1 MFLFLHLKNI
11 VGLDPWFP
19 TVFEELYNFI
29 VMGNRLLYGVKGKP
43 SRSLDSRQSSS
54 AFSLS
59 YKLSLSIRFDLK
71 NFFLIF
77 VLGFFL
83 VRFCDFF
90 NLTCLFQFSF
100 PF

>member
-43 SRSLDSRQSSS
+43 SRSLGK
-54 AFSLS
+54 AALLFL
-59 YKLSLSIRFDLK
+59 
-71 NFFLIF
+71 FLI
-77 VLGFFL
+77 
-83 VRFCDFF
+83 
-90 NLTCLFQFSF
+90 N
-100 PF
+100 